1 VNYILQHS
9 IKVNSSTQE
18 LESLTNWIKMTI
30 IQPKQYMEINEGT
43 TWKNL
48 NIVNYEPSKKI

>member
-1 VNYILQHS
+1 MNYILQHS